1 MDASSRV
8 RTTIIK
14 VPDATPGLV
23 FVNGQQKTFTLEGVW
38 KSPVAPV
45 ANMTVEVDLD
55 GTGTI
60 TAITVVDSQQIA
72 KERLNQIGG
81 VAQERGKEAAN
92 LAQQGVGALAARM
105 GAVALG
111 AAVLLWIAWFFLPAA
126 GVGGAMVGTMSFTF
140 WNLLGIDFNNPQTIM
155 TGSGDHGLF
164 ALIGLAAIAAP
175 FASPFIRAAWSKYLY
190 AAPLAYFVIG
200 VVAIYMNESKA
211 FGELAKMGAP
221 NPFSWSWGVFVVA
234 LAAMVLAAHVMK
246 GPERN

>member
-1 MDASSRV
+1 MDARARV

-23 FVNGQQKTFTLEGVW
+23 FVNGQQKTFALEGVW
-38 KSPVAPV
+38 KSPVVPV

-55 GTGTI
+55 GTGAI
-60 TAITVVDSQQIA
+60 TAISVVDSQQLA
-72 KERLNQIGG
+72 KERLNQLGG
-81 VAQERGKEAAN
+81 VAQERGKEAAK
-92 LAQQGVGALAARM
+92 LAQEGVGALAARM
-105 GAVALG
+105 GAVSLG

-126 GVGGAMVGTMSFTF
+126 GIGGGMMASMSFTF
-140 WNLLGIDFNNPQTIM
+140 WNLLGIDFNNPQTVM
-155 TGSGDHGLF
+155 TGSRDHGLI

-175 FASPFIRAAWSKYLY
+175 FAAPFIRAPWSKYLY

-200 VVAIYMNESKA
+200 VIAIFMNESKA
-211 FGELAKMGAP
+211 FGDLAKMGAP

-246 GPERN
+246 GPEKN

>member
-38 KSPVAPV
+38 KWPVAPV

-92 LAQQGVGALAARM
+92 LAQQGVGALAAR
-105 GAVALG
+105 
-111 AAVLLWIAWFFLPAA
+111 
-126 GVGGAMVGTMSFTF
+126 
-140 WNLLGIDFNNPQTIM
+140 
-155 TGSGDHGLF
+155 
-164 ALIGLAAIAAP
+164 
-175 FASPFIRAAWSKYLY
+175 
-190 AAPLAYFVIG
+190 
-200 VVAIYMNESKA
+200 
-211 FGELAKMGAP
+211 
-221 NPFSWSWGVFVVA
+221 
-234 LAAMVLAAHVMK
+234 
-246 GPERN
+246 